1 MWTSDLST
9 WPTLHWG
16 RGGKERREGREGE
29 RRGEKAGKGRGGDS
43 RGESGGRRGRIRRTE
58 RVEKEGKGLEVG
70 GGGEMGW
77 T

>member
-1 MWTSDLST
+1 M
-9 WPTLHWG
+9 
-16 RGGKERREGREGE
+16 E
-29 RRGEKAGKGRGGDS
+29 RRGERAGRVGKRMGRGERAGKGRGGERAGKGRGGDS

-58 RVEKEGKGLEVG
+58 RAEKEGKGLEVG